1 MLSKRFGVAGN
12 PHTGYPDLTYSRITK
27 LGWLRA
33 LVLDDSTWDAM
44 LTAVPQS
51 TNVAAVITGQS
62 GPLANDFW
70 SDGWRDT
77 YTSYI
82 TRFCER
88 SYKKV
93 RLIEFANEW
102 DFWDNEDKAEKAAEL
117 AILGTD
123 ICKRYGILG
132 VLGSVASGDWTNQLA
147 RAIRVVDRAEKELG
161 YKVIHGF
168 AFHPYMSKVVRESSG
183 AGSGTDEFSVP
194 DNDWPRL
201 GDKIRQAIDIAGG
214 RAVAITEGGIKV
226 GDAGGLRQQ
235 ELYVHG
241 FFQDELS
248 KFTPDEL
255 LMATYFCWTDNN
267 GSPGEQGN
275 NGYGLLGENDRPR
288 PAYNAATYQFQNE
301 VAVDIPVSRLIADS
315 YPAPE
320 IPTEP
325 PTPTP
330 EPPTTPPV
338 VVPPVQVPRTLSP
351 SDAHSMRW
359 RAIVPNAVYNSDF
372 GFERH
377 WRARENAWWGSP
389 LTETESTL
397 DDGRP
402 VRVFANAVV
411 AYNGDDT
418 VEVLG

>member
-12 PHTGYPDLTYSRITK
+12 PHTGYPDTTYSRITK

-33 LVLDDSTWDAM
+33 LVLDDGTWASM
-44 LTAVPQS
+44 LNSVPQS

-62 GPLANDFW
+62 GPLGNDFW
-70 SDGWRDT
+70 SDGWRER
-77 YTSYI
+77 YTTYI
-82 TRFCER
+82 TSFCEQY
-88 SYKKV
+88 YKKV

-102 DFWDNEDKAEKAAEL
+102 DFWDNDDRAEKAAEL
-117 AILGTD
+117 AIVGTD
-123 ICKRYGILG
+123 ICKAYGILG

-147 RAIRVVDRAEKELG
+147 RAIHVIDLAEKKLG

-168 AFHPYMSKVVRESSG
+168 AFHPYASRVERSG
-183 AGSGTDEFSVP
+183 EGGDGFQVP
-194 DNDWPRL
+194 NGDWPRVS
-201 GDKIRQAIDIAGG
+201 DKIRQAIQIAGG

-248 KFTPDEL
+248 QFTPDEL
-255 LMATYFCWTDNN
+255 LMATYFCWSDNN
-267 GSPGEQGN
+267 GSPGEQGV

-288 PAYNAATYQFQNE
+288 PAHNAATYQFQNE
-301 VAVDIPVSRLIADS
+301 IAVDIPVSRLIAQS
-315 YPAPE
+315 YPAP
-320 IPTEP
+320 I
-325 PTPTP
+325 TPDVPKP
-330 EPPTTPPV
+330 EPPV
-338 VVPPVQVPRTLSP
+338 VVPPQPPVQVPRRLTVP
-351 SDAHSMRW
+351 DAHSMRW
-359 RAIVPNAVYNSDF
+359 RAIVPNAVYNHDF

-389 LTETESTL
+389 LTESESTL
-397 DDGRP
+397 EDGRA

-411 AYNGDDT
+411 AYNADDT
-418 VEVLG
+418 VEVLE